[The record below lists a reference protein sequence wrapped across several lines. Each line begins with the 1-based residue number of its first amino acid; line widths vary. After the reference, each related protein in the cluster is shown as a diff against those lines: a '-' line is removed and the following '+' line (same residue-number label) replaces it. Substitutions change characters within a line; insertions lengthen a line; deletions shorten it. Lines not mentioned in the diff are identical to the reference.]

1 MLSIGNAPCSWGI
14 YYPKDNR
21 YTPDQYLDQV
31 REAGYATTELG
42 PLGFLPT
49 DTTRLKDALA
59 ARGLALTGATHVH
72 TLADPSTHEALL
84 ATIDQLGKL
93 VSDAGSKHVVIMDE
107 GNWYPPGRRGV
118 VDEAGWTTV
127 VGMVRDAQQRL
138 AGEYG
143 IAMTFHPHL
152 GTCVEREV
160 QIDRLLQDTEVN
172 LCFDTGHHAAWGQD
186 PAAYMR
192 KVWSRIG
199 YVHFKSVD
207 AKVRERLVRGEID
220 TAQASEAGIF
230 APLTDGAVDV
240 RAVMKLLAEKNYA
253 GPCIIEQD
261 WSPTQTEEPVTLARK
276 NLQFLRSLSGGV
288 Q

>member
-21 YTPDQYLDQV
+21 YTPEQYLDQV
-31 REAGYATTELG
+31 RAAGYATTELG

-49 DTTRLKDALA
+49 DAAQLKDALDSRA
-59 ARGLALTGATHVH
+59 LKLTGATHVH
-72 TLADPSTHEALL
+72 TLADPSTHDALL
-84 ATIDQLGKL
+84 ATVDQLGKL

-107 GNWYPPGRRGV
+107 GNWYTPGRRGV
-118 VDEAGWTTV
+118 VDEASWKTV
-127 VGMVRDAQQRL
+127 IGMVRDAQQRL

-152 GTCVEREV
+152 GTCVEREA

-192 KVWSRIG
+192 KVWPRIG

-207 AKVRERLVRGEID
+207 AGVRARLLRGEID
-220 TAQASEAGIF
+220 TAQASAAGIF
-230 APLTDGAVDV
+230 APLTDGAVNM
-240 RAVMKLLAEKNYA
+240 AEVMGLLAEKAYA

-261 WSPTQTEEPVTLARK
+261 WSPTQTEEPVVLARK
-276 NLQFLRSLSGGV
+276 NLEYLQSLSGGV